1 MRLTTLAK
9 VQDGIGEGVFAMFV
23 ADAHFAVFFVWVSAI
38 IKETVRVDNCQWNSF
53 TVWAKYV
60 SLVPPFINRMVEIVL
75 VAYLHDCDRFVCD
88 VEKSLCVLWHRLTT
102 PL

>member
-1 MRLTTLAK
+1 M
-9 VQDGIGEGVFAMFV
+9 
-23 ADAHFAVFFVWVSAI
+23 
-38 IKETVRVDNCQWNSF
+38 DNCQWNSF

-88 VEKSLCVLWHRLTT
+88 VEKASVYFGID
-102 PL
+102 

>member
-1 MRLTTLAK
+1 M
-9 VQDGIGEGVFAMFV
+9 
-23 ADAHFAVFFVWVSAI
+23 
-38 IKETVRVDNCQWNSF
+38 DNCQWNSF

-88 VEKSLCVLWHRLTT
+88 VEKFLRYELKTVRAWEARDGKMIFYILPRKRKKVN
-102 PL
+102 P

>member
-1 MRLTTLAK
+1 M
-9 VQDGIGEGVFAMFV
+9 
-23 ADAHFAVFFVWVSAI
+23 FFVWVSAI

>member
-1 MRLTTLAK
+1 M
-9 VQDGIGEGVFAMFV
+9 
-23 ADAHFAVFFVWVSAI
+23 
-38 IKETVRVDNCQWNSF
+38 DNCQWNSF

-88 VEKSLCVLWHRLTT
+88 VEKSLCVLWHEEVFCGKSNDVPECYTNEKVTEWTT
-102 PL
+102 TDNSEIVLYIN

>member
-9 VQDGIGEGVFAMFV
+9 VQDGIGEGVFA
-23 ADAHFAVFFVWVSAI
+23 I
-38 IKETVRVDNCQWNSF
+38 VDNCQWNSF

>member
-1 MRLTTLAK
+1 MWTT
-9 VQDGIGEGVFAMFV
+9 
-23 ADAHFAVFFVWVSAI
+23 VSGTALQYGQ
-38 IKETVRVDNCQWNSF
+38 N
-53 TVWAKYV
+53 
-60 SLVPPFINRMVEIVL
+60 INRMVEIVL